1 MGFDLHGL
9 KPQENTKKPEVLIK
23 HQYGYQIEDETIR
36 KKWYNAY
43 EKWEKENPGVYF
55 RNNVWWWRP
64 LWMYVCAS
72 CEDILT
78 EEDMSKGT
86 WNDGHKISKT
96 KSKRIAA
103 RLRKLIKSM
112 KEEGFDENKL
122 RLTLNNLRESNVSIN
137 YYVRKNIELNSKF
150 FKDKYTYILNK
161 SFFNQPKEIV
171 FRSFAKILRIIG
183 LKYYNSRGKSISF
196 TINKISGKFFYKTTF
211 FYN

>member
-96 KSKRIAA
+96 KSKKIAA
-103 RLRKLIKSM
+103 RLRKMLKNLEVKM
-112 KEEGFDENKL
+112 YAVHAEEERQEAVQHNKEVQEKIDA
-122 RLTLNNLRESNVSIN
+122 LNEEVKQFGSDLVP
-137 YYVRKNIELNSKF
+137 
-150 FKDKYTYILNK
+150 KDY
-161 SFFNQPKEIV
+161 PEP
-171 FRSFAKILRIIG
+171 
-183 LKYYNSRGKSISF
+183 
-196 TINKISGKFFYKTTF
+196 YKTRWDKLQEWKKWEANYPF
-211 FYN
+211 SVDNVREFEIFCEQSGGFSIH